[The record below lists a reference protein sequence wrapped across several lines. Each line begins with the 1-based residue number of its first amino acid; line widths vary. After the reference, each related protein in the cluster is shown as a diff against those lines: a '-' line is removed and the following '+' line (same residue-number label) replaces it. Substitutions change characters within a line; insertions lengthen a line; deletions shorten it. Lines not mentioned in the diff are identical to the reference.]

1 MKLYDAAFPP
11 SPRRVRIFLAE
22 KGLDIPRIAVD
33 LAASEHRGEAF
44 SKINPLQRVPAL
56 ELDDG
61 TIITESAAICRYI
74 EALHPEPSLFGR
86 TPKEIAL
93 IDMWM
98 RRVEFGLYATIAA
111 VFRHSHPAMKAAEVP
126 QCTEWA
132 EINRPR
138 IQDELAFLNE
148 ALADRTWLAGETYSA
163 ADIALLCSVDF
174 MRPIR
179 VSVPDSLTHLKR
191 WHAAASSRP
200 SATA

>member
-22 KGLDIPRIAVD
+22 KGLDIPCVHVD
-33 LAASEHRGEAF
+33 LAAMEHRGADF
-44 SKINPLQRVPAL
+44 SAINPLQRVPAL

-74 EALHPEPSLFGR
+74 EALNPEPPLFGR
-86 TPKEIAL
+86 NAKEVAL
-93 IDMWM
+93 VDMWM

-111 VFRHSHPAMKAAEVP
+111 VFRHSHPAMKTSEVP
-126 QCTEWA
+126 QCAEWA
-132 EINRPR
+132 ELNKPR
-138 IQDELAFLNE
+138 VLEELAFLNS
-148 ALADRTWLAGETYSA
+148 ALEGRQWLATADYTA

-179 VSVPDSLTHLKR
+179 IAIPDTLTHLKR
-191 WHAAASSRP
+191 WHDAASNRP
-200 SATA
+200 SAKA

>member
-132 EINRPR
+132 ELNRPR

>member
-126 QCTEWA
+126 QCSEWA
-132 EINRPR
+132 ALNRPR

>member
-61 TIITESAAICRYI
+61 SIITESAAICRYI

-132 EINRPR
+132 ELNRPR

>member
-111 VFRHSHPAMKAAEVP
+111 VFRHSHPAMKSAEVP

-132 EINRPR
+132 ALNRPR

-179 VSVPDSLTHLKR
+179 ISVPDNLTHLKR

>member
-132 EINRPR
+132 ELNRPR

-179 VSVPDSLTHLKR
+179 ISVPDSLTHLKR

>member
-22 KGLDIPRIAVD
+22 KGLEIPKIPVD
-33 LAASEHRGEAF
+33 LGAMEHRGDAF
-44 SKINPLQRVPAL
+44 TAINPLQRLPAL

-61 TIITESAAICRYI
+61 SIITESAAICRYV
-74 EALHPEPSLFGR
+74 EALHPEPPLFGR
-86 TPKEIAL
+86 NAKEVAL

-111 VFRHSHPAMKAAEVP
+111 VFRHSHPAMKASEVP
-126 QCTEWA
+126 QCAEWA
-132 EINRPR
+132 DLNRPR
-138 IQDELAFLNE
+138 ILEELAFLNS
-148 ALADRTWLAGETYSA
+148 ALEGRQWLATADYSA

-179 VSVPDSLTHLKR
+179 IAVPEDLINLKR
-191 WHAAASSRP
+191 WHEAASSRP
-200 SATA
+200 SAKA

>member
-132 EINRPR
+132 ELNRPR

-179 VSVPDSLTHLKR
+179 ISVPDNLTHLKR

>member
-22 KGLDIPRIAVD
+22 KGIEIERVAVD
-33 LAASEHRGEAF
+33 LAKAEHRGEAF
-44 SKINPLQRVPAL
+44 SRINPLQRVPAL

-61 TIITESAAICRYI
+61 TIITESASICRYI

-98 RRVEFGLYATIAA
+98 RRVEFGIYSTIAA
-111 VFRHSHPAMKAAEVP
+111 VFRHSHPAMATSEVP
-126 QCTEWA
+126 QCKEWA
-132 EINRPR
+132 ELNRPR
-138 IQDELAFLNE
+138 IHDELALLNA
-148 ALADRTWLAGETYSA
+148 ALAGRQWLASEFYSV

-179 VSVPDSLTHLKR
+179 ITIPDSLTHLKH
-191 WHAAASSRP
+191 WHEAASNRP

>member
-22 KGLDIPRIAVD
+22 KGIEIPRIAVD
-33 LAASEHRGEAF
+33 LGGAEHRGEAF
-44 SKINPLQRVPAL
+44 TKINPLQCVPAL

-86 TPKEIAL
+86 TPKEIGL

-98 RRVEFGLYATIAA
+98 RRVEFGLYTKIAA
-111 VFRHSHPAMKAAEVP
+111 VFRHSHPAMKTSEVP

-132 EINRPR
+132 DLNRPR

-148 ALADRTWLAGETYSA
+148 ALVGREWLASDFYSV
-163 ADIALLCSVDF
+163 ADITLLCSIDF

-179 VSVPDSLTHLKR
+179 VTIPETLTHLKR
-191 WHAAASSRP
+191 WHEAASKRP
-200 SATA
+200 SSAA